1 MKESNTITDM
11 KSTNENE
18 TEMKEKNIMTDINK
32 AKAAHEAS
40 KAALAALAAAV
51 VAVDAAKA
59 HKSIY
64 EVAAK
69 TVSKEEYD
77 VGYEVLKTAIR
88 KSYEAYE
95 AADEE
100 ASTVACETIA
110 AYQAYEAALEEAA

>member
-40 KAALAALAAAV
+40 KAALAAAV

-64 EVAAK
+64 VVAAK